1 MSPTGHAWQLA
12 DRDRQG
18 MAREVETLRKP
29 ALRVLIVEESEEDAR
44 LLLGELRRA
53 YRPAYKRVETEP
65 ALISALEK
73 QTWDIVL
80 SDFSLPC
87 FNGMAALKA
96 VRAAG
101 LDLPFLLIS
110 EAIGEELA
118 VEVLR
123 AGAQDFILKNRLSR
137 LLPAIE
143 REMHEARLRQERR
156 QAQEQIRRTLTD
168 IRADWKQV
176 FETLAGQAGIAIDNA
191 LLLGALQR
199 SNAEL
204 IMAYDL
210 ILEGWIRAIDLRDK
224 ETEGHSQRVME
235 MTLRLARR
243 LGVGAAEMAHI
254 RRGALLHDIGK
265 LGIPDSILLK
275 PGPLT
280 EAEWEI
286 MRQHPRYAYEWL
298 QPIAYLRPALDI
310 PYCHHEQWDGSGYPR
325 GLQAEAIPVAARIFS
340 IVDVWDALRSDR
352 PYRRAWPEELAR
364 AHIHALSGKQFD
376 PVVVDAFESMLAE
389 GQADGGVYL
398 LERYA
403 DGTRL
408 LPIISLS

>member
-1 MSPTGHAWQLA
+1 MSPTRHAWQLA

-18 MAREVETLRKP
+18 LAREVETLRKP

-101 LDLPFLLIS
+101 LDLPFLMIS

-210 ILEGWIRAIDLRDK
+210 TLEGWIRALDLR
-224 ETEGHSQRVME
+224 
-235 MTLRLARR
+235 
-243 LGVGAAEMAHI
+243 
-254 RRGALLHDIGK
+254 
-265 LGIPDSILLK
+265 
-275 PGPLT
+275 
-280 EAEWEI
+280 
-286 MRQHPRYAYEWL
+286 
-298 QPIAYLRPALDI
+298 
-310 PYCHHEQWDGSGYPR
+310 
-325 GLQAEAIPVAARIFS
+325 
-340 IVDVWDALRSDR
+340 
-352 PYRRAWPEELAR
+352 
-364 AHIHALSGKQFD
+364 
-376 PVVVDAFESMLAE
+376 
-389 GQADGGVYL
+389 
-398 LERYA
+398 
-403 DGTRL
+403 
-408 LPIISLS
+408 